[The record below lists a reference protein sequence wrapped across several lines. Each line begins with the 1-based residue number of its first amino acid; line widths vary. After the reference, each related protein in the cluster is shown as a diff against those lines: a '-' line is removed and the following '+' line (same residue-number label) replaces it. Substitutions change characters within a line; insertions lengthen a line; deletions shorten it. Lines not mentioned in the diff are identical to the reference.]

1 MAKRKTQPAKRQ
13 RRIFA
18 KEFKQEAVQMVLD
31 GHSPKSVSKNLGIDS
46 PSLIYRWKAE
56 QIAQSG
62 PVAVALDDEAQQLRE
77 E

>member
-1 MAKRKTQPAKRQ
+1 
-13 RRIFA
+13 
-18 KEFKQEAVQMVLD
+18 MVLD